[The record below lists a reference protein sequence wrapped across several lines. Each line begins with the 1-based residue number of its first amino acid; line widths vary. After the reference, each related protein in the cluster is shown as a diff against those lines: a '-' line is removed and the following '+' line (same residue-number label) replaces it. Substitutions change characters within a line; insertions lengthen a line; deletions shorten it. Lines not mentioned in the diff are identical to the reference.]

1 MQEKVA
7 FYCGIF
13 LKAGSMIKIM
23 TENIQHKADHVSL
36 FQKWALKVSHEEQT
50 TLLAHEYTVQFFY

>member
-1 MQEKVA
+1 MFNWLEFFIFMQEKVA

-36 FQKWALKVSHEEQT
+36 FQK
-50 TLLAHEYTVQFFY
+50 